1 MVGGGERGGSCQSIK
16 PSQPPLPI
24 TTHQRAFCTG
34 RSKALAEE
42 KLKDFAVVI
51 LGQRCLDINDS

>member
-1 MVGGGERGGSCQSIK
+1 MVGVETEEGAVKVKSL
-16 PSQPPLPI
+16 PSPSLPI

-34 RSKALAEE
+34 RSKPLAEE

-51 LGQRCLDINDS
+51 LGRGAWI